1 MFPIIKYRKIWY
13 VVSGTLVA
21 ASLVLWLVLGLN
33 LGIDFTGGTL
43 LQVKYTESS
52 PTAEEIQNK
61 LEDVQVQSSDE
72 SFILKTSFLNNEQRI
87 EVLDKLGEL
96 GAVTEESYEA
106 IGPTIGQELRSKA
119 VWAILFVLLGII
131 GFVSYAFRKVSS
143 GPVPSWV
150 YGLGAIIALAHDVLI
165 VLGIFIV
172 LGHFLDIEVNV
183 MFITALLT
191 TLGYSVND
199 TIVVYDRVRENL
211 KTSQEETFEGVI
223 EESVNQT
230 LTRSL
235 NTSLTTLFVLFAL
248 FLFGGE
254 SIKFFVLALI
264 CGALIGTYSSIFLA
278 SPLLLAFQRI
288 IKR

>member
-1 MFPIIKYRKIWY
+1 MFPIIKNRQYWY
-13 VVSGTLVA
+13 LLSGLLVTVSI
-21 ASLVLWLVLGLN
+21 VLWIFWGLN

-43 LQVKYTESS
+43 LQVKYTEQEVTVEQIKSV
-52 PTAEEIQNK
+52 
-61 LEDVQVQSSDE
+61 LGDVQVQPSDN
-72 SFILKTSFLNNEQRI
+72 SYILKMQFLNNEERVD
-87 EVLDKLGEL
+87 VLDKLGEL

-172 LGHFLDIEVNV
+172 LGRFLDIEINV

-211 KTSQEETFEGVI
+211 KTSSEDTFEGVI

-264 CGALIGTYSSIFLA
+264 CGALIGTYSSVFLA

-288 IKR
+288 VKR